1 MSPATAQPVIL
12 TITYR
17 TPVDG
22 EEALMA
28 WLGRLRAG
36 VATSPGFLG
45 AGVDT
50 AQDGDICR
58 VVTSYKFAAS
68 ADIDNLLA
76 SPAWASLQSDLPVSV
91 VGEPVQTRSGE
102 AGGTRT
108 SEVISASVPPGGEQ
122 EYQNRRAALDA
133 AAAAFPG
140 FVSIDVFEPGPGEQV
155 WNTVLTFDSMASLQ
169 AWRDSA
175 QRQSLVSE
183 IQQVAPDQVRVAPTG
198 FGQWFSV
205 NATATAQ
212 APAWK
217 QAMTVMA
224 VLYAMVSVLNIT
236 LGNLVGTGFSF
247 QGEQLVPG
255 LGLPFPVVVFI
266 GNAVGTILL
275 TWVLMPIVTRL
286 LAWWLDPGCTRAQ
299 TVGGILLMLAIY
311 VAEMI
316 LFVWVFRTF
325 AI

>member
-1 MSPATAQPVIL
+1 MSPATVQPVIL
-12 TITYR
+12 TIAYR
-17 TPVDG
+17 TATETEDS
-22 EEALMA
+22 LIA
-28 WLGRLRAG
+28 WLGRVRAS

-45 AGVDT
+45 SGVDT

-58 VVTSYKFAAS
+58 VVTSYKFTSS
-68 ADIDNLLA
+68 ADIDALLG
-76 SPAWASLQSDLPVSV
+76 SSAWASLQSEMPTTV
-91 VGEPVQTRSGE
+91 VGVPVQTRSSE

-108 SEVISASVPPGGEQ
+108 SEVVSATVPSGSEQ
-122 EYQNRRAALDA
+122 EYQKRRAALNA
-133 AAAAFPG
+133 AAASFPG
-140 FVSIDVFEPGPGEQV
+140 FISIDVFEPGPGERV
-155 WNTVLTFDSMASLQ
+155 WTTVLTFDSVDSLQ
-169 AWRDSA
+169 AWRASA
-175 QRQSLVSE
+175 ERRSLVE
-183 IQQVAPDQVRVAPTG
+183 QIQQVAADQERVMPTG

-236 LGNLVGTGFSF
+236 LGNLVGQGFSF
-247 QGEQLVPG
+247 QGDQLVPG

-266 GNAVGTILL
+266 GNAAGTILL

-286 LAWWLDPGCTRAQ
+286 LAWWLDPGSTRAQ
-299 TVGGILLMLAIY
+299 TIGGIVLMLAIY
-311 VAEMI
+311 AAEMI
-316 LFVWVFRTF
+316 FFVWVFRTF

>member
-1 MSPATAQPVIL
+1 MSSATVQPAIL
-12 TITYR
+12 AITYR

-22 EEALMA
+22 EESLMA
-28 WLGRLRAG
+28 WLGRVRASLSM
-36 VATSPGFLG
+36 SPGFLG

-50 AQDGDICR
+50 AQDGDMCR
-58 VVTSYKFAAS
+58 VVTSYKFSAS
-68 ADIDNLLA
+68 ADIDALLA
-76 SPAWASLQSDLPVSV
+76 SPAWASLQSDLPATV
-91 VGEPVQTRSGE
+91 VGVPVQTRSSE

-108 SEVISASVPPGGEQ
+108 SEIISASVPAGSQE
-122 EYQNRRAALDA
+122 EYQKRRVALDA
-133 AAAAFPG
+133 AAASFPG
-140 FVSIDVFEPGPGEQV
+140 FVSIDVFEPGAGELV
-155 WNTVLTFDSMASLQ
+155 WNTVLTFDSPESLQ

-175 QRQSLVSE
+175 QRRSLVAD
-183 IQQVAPDQVRVAPTG
+183 IKQVADDQERVMPTG

-205 NATATAQ
+205 NATSTAQ

-236 LGNLVGTGFSF
+236 LGNLVGQGFSF

-299 TVGGILLMLAIY
+299 NIVGVLLMLAIY